1 MQGHLCTFGQA
12 MKALQYLNKYF
23 YKYRTKLFVG
33 FLITVVARIF
43 SLFTPR
49 LIGNSLTA
57 VEQYVKSDDASLDS
71 IQELLLFN
79 ILIIIGASL
88 VSGFFTFLMRQTII
102 NVSRYVEFD
111 LKNEI
116 FWHYQK
122 LTQRFYK
129 NNRTGDLMNRIS
141 EDVGK
146 VRMYVGPAFMYSINT
161 VALFIIVISYMISIA
176 PALTLY
182 TILPLPIL
190 SVTIYKLSRI
200 INEKSTRVQEVL
212 SKMSSFAQESF
223 SGIGVIKSYNLQRI
237 MNQGF
242 DDLASESYQKNMS
255 LVKVQAWFFPL
266 MILLIGFSNLIVIY
280 VGGNQYIN
288 NEIEIGVLA
297 EFIIYVNML
306 TWPVAVVGWI
316 TSIVQQ
322 AEASQERINLFL
334 KEEPEIKDGPGVQKE
349 IKGALELKNVS
360 LRYPETQIQALENIS
375 LKIPT
380 GTTLGILGNIGSGKS
395 TLLDLITRLYDP
407 SEGKILLDGID
418 LKEYTLEQLREA
430 IGSIP
435 QNAFLFSESIEDN
448 IRFGSINASK
458 EAIQEASKEA
468 VVHKN
473 IIAFKEGYQT
483 LLGERGVTLSGG
495 QIQRV
500 SIARAFIKDPKILLL
515 DDCLSAVD
523 TDTEEEILKHL
534 KKIAQNKTTLIV
546 SHRIS
551 SLKHADQIIVFENGK
566 IVQQGKHLELT
577 GVSGYYKEL
586 FEKQQADRNK

>member
-57 VEQYVKSDDASLDS
+57 VEQYVKSDDVSLDS

-448 IRFGSINASK
+448 IRFGSINASR
-458 EAIQEASKEA
+458 EAIQKASKEA

-473 IIAFKEGYQT
+473 IIDFKEGYQT

-500 SIARAFIKDPKILLL
+500 SIARAFIKDPNILLL

>member
-57 VEQYVKSDDASLDS
+57 VEQYVKSDDVSLDS

-237 MNQGF
+237 VNQGF

-334 KEEPEIKDGPGVQKE
+334 KEEPEIKDGSGVQKE

-448 IRFGSINASK
+448 IRFGSINARR

-566 IVQQGKHLELT
+566 IVQQGKHLDLT

>member
-23 YKYRTKLFVG
+23 YKYRNKLFVG

-49 LIGNSLTA
+49 LIGDSLTA
-57 VEQYVKSDDASLDS
+57 VEQYVKSDDVSLDS

-223 SGIGVIKSYNLQRI
+223 SGIGVIKSYNLQRNI
-237 MNQGF
+237 NQGF
-242 DDLASESYQKNMS
+242 DDLASESYQKYMS

-334 KEEPEIKDGPGVQKE
+334 KEEPEIKDGSGVQKE

-448 IRFGSINASK
+448 IRFGSINASR

>member
-1 MQGHLCTFGQA
+1 LQGHLCTFGQA

-57 VEQYVKSDDASLDS
+57 VEQYVKSDDVSLDS

-349 IKGALELKNVS
+349 IKGALELKNVT

-407 SEGKILLDGID
+407 SKGKILLDGID

-473 IIAFKEGYQT
+473 IIAFKKGYQT

>member
-1 MQGHLCTFGQA
+1 

-23 YKYRTKLFVG
+23 YKYRTQLLLG
-33 FLITVVARIF
+33 FLITVIARIF
-43 SLFTPR
+43 SLFAPR

-57 VEQYVKSDDASLDS
+57 VEQYLQSENPDS
-71 IQELLLFN
+71 EAIQRVLLVN
-79 ILIIIGASL
+79 ILIILGTAL
-88 VSGFFTFLMRQTII
+88 ASGFFTFLMRQTII
-102 NVSRYVEFD
+102 NVSRYIEFD

-176 PALTLY
+176 PTLTLY
-182 TILPLPIL
+182 TLLPLPIL

-200 INEKSTRVQEVL
+200 INEKSTLVQEVL

-223 SGIGVIKSYNLQRI
+223 SGIAVIKSYNLQDKI
-237 MNQGF
+237 FSGF
-242 DDLASESYQKNMS
+242 DDLAEDSYQKNMS

-266 MILLIGFSNLIVIY
+266 MILLIGCSNLIVIY

-322 AEASQERINLFL
+322 AEASQKRINDFL
-334 KEEPEIKDGPGVQKE
+334 KEAPEIFDGPGVTKE
-349 IKGALELKNVS
+349 ITGTIEFKGVS
-360 LRYPETQIQALENIS
+360 LTYPETQINALNRMN
-375 LKIPT
+375 LKIPA
-380 GTTLGILGNIGSGKS
+380 GSTLGIIGNIGSGKS
-395 TLLDLITRLYDP
+395 TLLELISRLYDP
-407 SEGKILLDGID
+407 TSGKLTLDGVD
-418 LKEYTLEQLREA
+418 LKQYKLEELRSS
-430 IGSIP
+430 IGYIP
-435 QNAFLFSESIEDN
+435 QNAFLFSESIENN
-448 IRFGSINASK
+448 IRFGSINAS
-458 EAIQEASKEA
+458 EEEIIEASKKAA
-468 VVHKN
+468 VHEN
-473 IIAFKEGYQT
+473 IINFNEGYKT
-483 LLGERGVTLSGG
+483 ILGERGVTLSGG

-534 KKIAQNKTTLIV
+534 KAVSKNKTTLIV

-551 SLKHADQIIVFENGK
+551 SLKHADQIVVFENGK
-566 IVQQGKHLELT
+566 IVQQGKHLDLIKID
-577 GVSGYYKEL
+577 GYYKEL
-586 FEKQQADRNK
+586 FEKQQADNSK

>member
-57 VEQYVKSDDASLDS
+57 VEQYVKSDDVSLDS

-334 KEEPEIKDGPGVQKE
+334 KEEPEIKDGSGVQKE

-448 IRFGSINASK
+448 IRFGSINARR

-566 IVQQGKHLELT
+566 IVQQGKHLDLT

>member
-1 MQGHLCTFGQA
+1 
-12 MKALQYLNKYF
+12 MKALQYLNKYL
-23 YKYRTKLFVG
+23 YKYRTKLLLG
-33 FLITVVARIF
+33 FLITVIARIF

-49 LIGNSLTA
+49 LIGNILTA
-57 VEQYVKSDDASLDS
+57 VEQFLQSENPDFQY
-71 IQELLLFN
+71 IQRFLLIN
-79 ILIIIGASL
+79 ILIIVGTAL

-102 NVSRYVEFD
+102 NVSRYIEFD

-116 FWHYQK
+116 FWHYQR

-146 VRMYVGPAFMYSINT
+146 VRMYFGPALMYSINT
-161 VALFIIVISYMISIA
+161 VSLFIIVISYMVSIA
-176 PALTLY
+176 PTLTLY
-182 TILPLPIL
+182 TVLPLPIL
-190 SVTIYKLSRI
+190 SVTIYKLSRV
-200 INEKSTRVQEVL
+200 INEKSTLVQEVL

-223 SGIGVIKSYNLQRI
+223 SGIAVIKSYNLQEK
-237 MNQGF
+237 MNAGF
-242 DDLASESYQKNMS
+242 DGLATESYQKNMS
-255 LVKVQAWFFPL
+255 LVRVQAWFFPL
-266 MILLIGFSNLIVIY
+266 MILLIGCSNLIVIY

-322 AEASQERINLFL
+322 AEASQKRINVFL
-334 KEEPEIKDGPGVQKE
+334 QEQPEIESG
-349 IKGALELKNVS
+349 KGIAEKVKGGFIIKNVS
-360 LRYPETQIQALENIS
+360 LTYPETKITALKEVD
-375 LKIPT
+375 LEIPA
-380 GTTLGILGNIGSGKS
+380 GTTLGIIGNIGSGKS
-395 TLLDLITRLYDP
+395 SLLDLISRLYDP
-407 SEGKILLDGID
+407 SKGEILLDGED
-418 LKEYTLEQLREA
+418 LKDYTLNQLREA
-430 IGSIP
+430 IGYIP

-448 IRFGSINASK
+448 IRFGSLDASLDDIK
-458 EAIQEASKEA
+458 EACKKAA
-468 VVHKN
+468 VHNN
-473 IIAFKEGYQT
+473 IMSFKEGYQT

-500 SIARAFIKDPKILLL
+500 SIARALIKNPKILLL

-534 KKIAQNKTTLIV
+534 KTISKDKTTLIV

-551 SLKHADQIIVFENGK
+551 SLKHANQIIVFENGQ
-566 IVQQGKHLELT
+566 IVQQGKHVDLI
-577 GVSGYYKEL
+577 GVEGYYKEL
-586 FEKQQADRNK
+586 FDKQQADRAK

>member
-1 MQGHLCTFGQA
+1 
-12 MKALQYLNKYF
+12 MKALQYLNKYL
-23 YKYRTKLFVG
+23 YKYRTKLLLG
-33 FLITVVARIF
+33 FLITVIARIF

-49 LIGNSLTA
+49 LIGNILTA
-57 VEQYVKSDDASLDS
+57 VEQFLQSENPDFQS
-71 IQELLLFN
+71 IQRFLLIN
-79 ILIIIGASL
+79 ILIIVGTAL

-102 NVSRYVEFD
+102 NVSRYIEFD

-116 FWHYQK
+116 FWHYQR

-146 VRMYVGPAFMYSINT
+146 VRMYFGPALMYSINT
-161 VALFIIVISYMISIA
+161 VSLFIIVISYMVSIA
-176 PALTLY
+176 PTLTLY
-182 TILPLPIL
+182 TVLPLPIL
-190 SVTIYKLSRI
+190 SVTIYKLSRV
-200 INEKSTRVQEVL
+200 INEKSTLVQEVL

-223 SGIGVIKSYNLQRI
+223 SGIAVIKSYNLQEK
-237 MNQGF
+237 MNAGF
-242 DDLASESYQKNMS
+242 DGLATESYQKNMS
-255 LVKVQAWFFPL
+255 LVRVQSWFFPL
-266 MILLIGFSNLIVIY
+266 MILLIGCSNLIVIY

-322 AEASQERINLFL
+322 AEASQKRINVFL
-334 KEEPEIKDGPGVQKE
+334 QEQPEIESG
-349 IKGALELKNVS
+349 KGIAEKVKGGFILKNVS
-360 LRYPETQIQALENIS
+360 LIYPETKITALKEVD
-375 LKIPT
+375 LEIPA
-380 GTTLGILGNIGSGKS
+380 GTTLGIIGNIGSGKS
-395 TLLDLITRLYDP
+395 SLLDLISRLYDP
-407 SEGKILLDGID
+407 SKGKILLDGED
-418 LKEYTLEQLREA
+418 LKDYTLNQLRES
-430 IGSIP
+430 IGYIP

-448 IRFGSINASK
+448 IRFGSLDASLDDIK
-458 EAIQEASKEA
+458 EACKKAA
-468 VVHKN
+468 VHNN
-473 IIAFKEGYQT
+473 IMSFKEGYQT

-500 SIARAFIKDPKILLL
+500 SIARALIKNPKILLL

-534 KKIAQNKTTLIV
+534 KTISKDKTTLIV

-551 SLKHADQIIVFENGK
+551 SLKHADQIIVFENGQ
-566 IVQQGKHLELT
+566 IVQQGKHIDLI
-577 GVSGYYKEL
+577 GVEGYYKEL
-586 FEKQQADRNK
+586 FDKQQADRAK

>member
-1 MQGHLCTFGQA
+1 

-57 VEQYVKSDDASLDS
+57 VEQYVKSDDVSLDS

-146 VRMYVGPAFMYSINT
+146 VWMYVGPAFMYSINT

-176 PALTLY
+176 PAFTLY

-334 KEEPEIKDGPGVQKE
+334 KEEPEIKDGHGVQKE

-407 SEGKILLDGID
+407 SKGKILLDGID

>member
-1 MQGHLCTFGQA
+1 

-57 VEQYVKSDDASLDS
+57 VEQYVKSDDVSLDS

-322 AEASQERINLFL
+322 AEASQKRINLFL
-334 KEEPEIKDGPGVQKE
+334 KEEPEIKDGSGVQKE

-448 IRFGSINASK
+448 IRFGSINARR

-566 IVQQGKHLELT
+566 IVQQGKHLDLT